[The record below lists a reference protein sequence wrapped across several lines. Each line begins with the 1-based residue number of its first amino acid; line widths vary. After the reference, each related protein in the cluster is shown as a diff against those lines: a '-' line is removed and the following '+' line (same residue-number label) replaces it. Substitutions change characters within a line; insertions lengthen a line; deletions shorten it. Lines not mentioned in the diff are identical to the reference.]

1 MLAWMSYV
9 IVVSLLLSLAAFAL
23 EHSARIRQKPTR
35 WLWGTSMTASLLVP
49 LIVSSVSV
57 QIPQLGGVAA
67 GARHNRKRTIAIRLA
82 DGDCRITLGVSR
94 SRPTV
99 AGWLERRVGD
109 PAAGNRGQQRATES
123 APTSLEARQ
132 HG

>member
-57 QIPQLGGVAA
+57 QIPQLGGVADP
-67 GARHNRKRTIAIRLA
+67 AIPQ
-82 DGDCRITLGVSR
+82 RIVAVR
-94 SRPTV
+94 DITV
-99 AGWLERRVGD
+99 NGLSPSGWLT
-109 PAAGNRGQQRATES
+109 ATAS
-123 APTSLEARQ
+123 
-132 HG
+132 